1 MGGGGAL
8 PDHVVDD
15 PLQVVEQLVLQEEK
29 VEDDEVLVL
38 SQHPLPPD
46 PQLTWAGKATFCA
59 PLPEGLACVPQL
71 RGLSILPCHEGH

>member
-8 PDHVVDD
+8 PDHIVDD

-38 SQHPLPPD
+38 S
-46 PQLTWAGKATFCA
+46 
-59 PLPEGLACVPQL
+59 
-71 RGLSILPCHEGH
+71 